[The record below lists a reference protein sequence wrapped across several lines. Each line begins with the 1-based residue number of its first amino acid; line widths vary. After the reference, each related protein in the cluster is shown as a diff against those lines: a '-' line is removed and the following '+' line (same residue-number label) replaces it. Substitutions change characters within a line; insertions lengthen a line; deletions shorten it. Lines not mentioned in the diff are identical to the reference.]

1 MIALDTNVLVRYIVQ
16 DDPNQAARASR
27 FIDKSI
33 STDNKAFIAVIVL
46 CELVWV
52 LESRYRFSRSQVAAV
67 IEKLLAAGEFM
78 VEARKSVII
87 AHHHYQVSGAD
98 FVDCLLG
105 LLAQD
110 VGCKTVVTFDKK
122 ASRLM
127 THTFLN

>member
-52 LESRYRFSRSQVAAV
+52 LESRYHFSRSQVAAV

-87 AHHHYQVSGAD
+87 AHHHYQV
-98 FVDCLLG
+98 V
-105 LLAQD
+105 
-110 VGCKTVVTFDKK
+110 TV
-122 ASRLM
+122 S
-127 THTFLN
+127 